1 MGKRFIQF
9 YYHSGRRQMLYN
21 EKKYGKNK
29 KRVRIERD
37 YNRIEREIDQQKIN
51 TNKRKNIGKLKKH

>member
-1 MGKRFIQF
+1 
-9 YYHSGRRQMLYN
+9 MLYN

>member
-1 MGKRFIQF
+1 
-9 YYHSGRRQMLYN
+9 MLYN

-37 YNRIEREIDQQKIN
+37 NNRIEREIDQHKIN
-51 TNKRKNIGKLKKH
+51 TNKKKNIGKLKKH